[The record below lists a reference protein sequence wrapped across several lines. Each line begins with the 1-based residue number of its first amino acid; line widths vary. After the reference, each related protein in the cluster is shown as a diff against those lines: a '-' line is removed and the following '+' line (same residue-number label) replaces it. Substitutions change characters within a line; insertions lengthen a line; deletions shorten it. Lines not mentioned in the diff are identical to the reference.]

1 MRDFVTFEEHVEGV
15 RRSLDGAAGVPE
27 RWYAAPTFYFGNPYA
42 MYGPHDDI
50 PMPPGS
56 SVLDFE
62 LEVAAVIGK
71 EGRDLT
77 PEQARDHIVGY
88 TVFNDWSARDLQSAE
103 MKVGLGPCKG
113 KDTATTLGPYLVTA
127 DELGKYRD
135 ADGFLRLALT
145 AEINGEV
152 VGKDLLSN
160 MSWTF
165 EEMVAYAS
173 RGTVVRPGDV
183 LGSGTCGNGG
193 CLAELWGVRGEQSP
207 PPLKPGDTVTLT
219 VEGIGS
225 VSNTVVVSP
234 GPHDRSRRPTPHE
247 GAAVTDLHPKRLL
260 GRVVVV
266 TGAAGGQ
273 GAAETE
279 ALTREGARVIATD
292 VTESPGCRRLD
303 VTSEKDWAELAA
315 DLGEAYGQVH
325 GLVNNAG
332 ITWRARIDDVRPED
346 MARVHAVNVTG
357 PLLGIQHLAPL
368 MPPGSSIVNVGSSA
382 ALTGHYPV
390 AYTVSKWALRG
401 LSKTAAMELGPRGIR
416 LNTIHPGFIET
427 DMTASAAPAFR
438 EANIRETPLGRTGTV
453 EEVAPLVVFLL
464 SDESS
469 FITGAEIPVDGGLT
483 AHGGVKSISDALHQ

>member
-1 MRDFVTFEEHVEGV
+1 MRFATYEYRNRRHVAVVEEDGTLHALPGVSSLTGLLAEGGGLPELLASGSAGLDVPAGPHVCEVRLLPPLQPPTVRDFVTFEEHVEGV
-15 RRSLDGAAGVPE
+15 RRSVDGAAGVPE

-127 DELGKYRD
+127 DELGTYRD
-135 ADGFLRLALT
+135 ANGFLRLALT

-225 VSNTVVVSP
+225 VSNTVVA
-234 GPHDRSRRPTPHE
+234 GPDPVTVPVARR
-247 GAAVTDLHPKRLL
+247 R
-260 GRVVVV
+260 
-266 TGAAGGQ
+266 
-273 GAAETE
+273 
-279 ALTREGARVIATD
+279 TRE
-292 VTESPGCRRLD
+292 
-303 VTSEKDWAELAA
+303 
-315 DLGEAYGQVH
+315 
-325 GLVNNAG
+325 
-332 ITWRARIDDVRPED
+332 RP
-346 MARVHAVNVTG
+346 
-357 PLLGIQHLAPL
+357 
-368 MPPGSSIVNVGSSA
+368 
-382 ALTGHYPV
+382 
-390 AYTVSKWALRG
+390 
-401 LSKTAAMELGPRGIR
+401 
-416 LNTIHPGFIET
+416 
-427 DMTASAAPAFR
+427 
-438 EANIRETPLGRTGTV
+438 
-453 EEVAPLVVFLL
+453 
-464 SDESS
+464 
-469 FITGAEIPVDGGLT
+469 
-483 AHGGVKSISDALHQ
+483 